1 MTVFADTH
9 HERTVSVSAA
19 TGRGVSGLVKDAESG
34 EDIIVE
40 RHGRAVAAVIS
51 VQHFDELQRV
61 RADLTAAAL
70 ALARELTDTGNR
82 TDLDDA
88 ITAFGFDRA
97 ELEAELAADVAASSK

>member
-1 MTVFADTH
+1 MSILKLH
-9 HERTVSVSAA
+9 PERTLSVTAA
-19 TGRGVSGLVKDAESG
+19 SGRGVAGLVKDAERG

-51 VQHFDELQRV
+51 VEHFAELNTL

-70 ALARELTDTGNR
+70 VLARELTDTGHR

-88 ITAFGFDRA
+88 IAAFGFDRA
-97 ELEAELAADVAASSK
+97 ELEAELEADVAAGRE